1 MRNRIRNAFE
11 GVVLNERRKE
21 EILSDVLDGTM
32 KEGNMKEN
40 QMNFW
45 SGKFGGA
52 VVVAAAVLVFVAVNL
67 VMFAGR
73 GKGTP
78 ASEMNSVEPVTEEMT
93 ELQNTMD
100 TQENTI
106 ADIEA
111 TEQEAKRI
119 TEFIT
124 AEKVGKIQIHNGKA
138 GYTRSDVST
147 PEAELFDLLQIYE
160 EIPGGKDNFHAGQG
174 PNVYGEDAPLYCI
187 TFFYDTGNDIVS
199 KMEVKSEVE
208 KQFDELNII
217 STTEIS
223 INGVH
228 YRAEAEDFLQNLKEF
243 EDGSKFGIKQ
253 SIPSEAE
260 TPELTVEA
268 PSSGATGSTGGLPV
282 KGGEITSAYGERWG
296 IFHEGIDYTSDDL
309 NIYLPMDGTVLL
321 TGYVREKGNYVV
333 MDHGNGVTSEYH
345 HLESIAVAEGDKLSE
360 GTVLGIMGN
369 TGNSTG
375 THLHWEICVNGEAVN
390 PEEYIGRQN

>member
-11 GVVLNERRKE
+11 GVVLNEKRKE

-32 KEGNMKEN
+32 KEGNMKGN

-45 SGKFGGA
+45 SGKFGGV

-124 AEKVGKIQIHNGKA
+124 AEKIGKIQIHNGKI

-147 PEAELFDLLQIYE
+147 PEAELFDLLRIYE
-160 EIPGGKDNFHAGQG
+160 EIPGEKDSFHAGQG
-174 PNVYGEDAPLYCI
+174 PNVYGEDTPLYSI
-187 TFFYDTGNDIVS
+187 TFFYDTGNDIVA
-199 KMEVKSEVE
+199 KMEVKSEAE

-217 STTEIS
+217 SATEIS

-228 YRAEAEDFLQNLKEF
+228 YRAEAEEFLQNLK
-243 EDGSKFGIKQ
+243 
-253 SIPSEAE
+253 
-260 TPELTVEA
+260 TVEA

-282 KGGEITSAYGERWG
+282 KGGEITSVYGERWG

-369 TGNSTG
+369 SGNSTG
-375 THLHWEICVNGEAVN
+375 THLHWEVRVNGEAVN
-390 PEEYIGRQN
+390 PEEYIGSQN